1 MTSPN
6 KPAIPPPFLSAKS
19 TTSSWTGLGRRR
31 QQQQQWTPPIA
42 NTAVNNHTK
51 EEDEDD
57 LYEEPPDND
66 LEDKGEEEE
75 EEEEEGEDGL
85 EGRVWARMALPL
97 VLLVVNGPTSILTV
111 TDNLLKN
118 DGCKF
123 LEMMEQL
130 AELRLAHEEE
140 AVGSVSGDERM
151 PFTAMFTQQQ
161 QPMSPRSLYVL
172 PPYGFGPCLSSIHH
186 QQQQGI
192 PTPCG
197 FPPMPANM
205 GMVLVLWANSIPAQA
220 PCCIAFPPPSSPYLL
235 PSTSTRRKVTSV
247 PSLLLHERAVS
258 GLMGHSSVSNLC
270 MR

>member
-6 KPAIPPPFLSAKS
+6 KPRDSAALLVSKVYYFLMD
-19 TTSSWTGLGRRR
+19 SSSSSGHR
-31 QQQQQWTPPIA
+31 PSP
-42 NTAVNNHTK
+42 TAVNNHTE

-57 LYEEPPDND
+57 LYEEPPDDD
-66 LEDKGEEEE
+66 LEDKGEEE

-85 EGRVWARMALPL
+85 EGEGVGEDGAPARATG
-97 VLLVVNGPTSILTV
+97 GPTSILTV

-118 DGCKF
+118 DGRKF

-130 AELRLAHEEE
+130 AELRLAHEE
-140 AVGSVSGDERM
+140 AVGSVSGDECM

-161 QPMSPRSLYVL
+161 QPMSPRSLYVP

-205 GMVLVLWANSIPAQA
+205 GMVLVLWAN
-220 PCCIAFPPPSSPYLL
+220 
-235 PSTSTRRKVTSV
+235 
-247 PSLLLHERAVS
+247 
-258 GLMGHSSVSNLC
+258 
-270 MR
+270 